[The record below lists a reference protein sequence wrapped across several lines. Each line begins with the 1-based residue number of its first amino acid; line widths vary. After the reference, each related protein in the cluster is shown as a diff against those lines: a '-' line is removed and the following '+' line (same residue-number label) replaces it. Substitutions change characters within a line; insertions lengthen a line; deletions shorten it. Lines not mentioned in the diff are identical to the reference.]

1 MRPPFPC
8 QRGAAT
14 NEYEGLRELV
24 REASL
29 PFSRKLCINAP
40 YCTDDA
46 DEGLC
51 RGLTNEIQNAPPAFD
66 RLEVRSMVSWIWE
79 YTRACLRKEG
89 AYGEDQRGD
98 HRRVECAITLLD
110 DTDRCQGHSLR
121 FEVAVDIEF
130 HITDR
135 RLSIRGGN
143 MRAPR
148 HPHSG
153 AFSHYRHH
161 RPRSYPR
168 SSCPIPYTVQSRV
181 PPSVNSARTA
191 TYVLC

>member
-1 MRPPFPC
+1 
-8 QRGAAT
+8 
-14 NEYEGLRELV
+14 
-24 REASL
+24 
-29 PFSRKLCINAP
+29 
-40 YCTDDA
+40 
-46 DEGLC
+46 
-51 RGLTNEIQNAPPAFD
+51 
-66 RLEVRSMVSWIWE
+66 MVSWIWE

-89 AYGEDQRGD
+89 VYGEDQRGD
-98 HRRVECAITLLD
+98 HRRVECASTLLD

-153 AFSHYRHH
+153 AFSHYSHH
-161 RPRSYPR
+161 RLRSYLR
-168 SSCPIPYTVQSRV
+168 STCPIPYLSWNLNHRAVRRRMQEWV
-181 PPSVNSARTA
+181 AAAIEEKAPDVV
-191 TYVLC
+191 VLTEYGIGLDHASLLDSWVHADWNTM